1 MSKNEKP
8 SSRFRRFSLP
18 VALGTVLIV
27 LAATF
32 NAASAMPP
40 LQADGEALFTSKGCN
55 ACHTIGGGDLVG
67 PDLAGVTELRTQ
79 EWLTNW
85 LIAPDQMLQTD
96 PRATGR
102 EKRRPKSEKRRTC
115 PPYLGNH
122 RKISRAFRHPR
133 GVD

>member
-85 LIAPDQMLQTD
+85 LIAPARSGPTRSCLPTRIRKATNLPAL
-96 PRATGR
+96 PRQSSKNIPSFPSDR
-102 EKRRPKSEKRRTC
+102 KS
-115 PPYLGNH
+115 
-122 RKISRAFRHPR
+122 
-133 GVD
+133 VV

>member
-85 LIAPDQMLQTD
+85 LIAPSFAPGALELADQIAGIGLDGSVTLRSGQVLTREQA
-96 PRATGR
+96 RALFAGGGAR
-102 EKRRPKSEKRRTC
+102 
-115 PPYLGNH
+115 
-122 RKISRAFRHPR
+122 
-133 GVD
+133 